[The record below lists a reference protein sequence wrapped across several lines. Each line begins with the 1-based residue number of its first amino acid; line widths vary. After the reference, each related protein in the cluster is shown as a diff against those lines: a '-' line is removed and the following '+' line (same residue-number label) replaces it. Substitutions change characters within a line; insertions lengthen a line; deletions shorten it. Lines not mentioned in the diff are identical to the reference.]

1 MHVRSRMAWFVCM
14 SLVECGI
21 QPRGR
26 YDAKRS
32 MPSGKH
38 PGYDKALGTCCEK
51 SVRAI
56 LDFGFMFLT
65 GRESG
70 TLSSAIKHAV
80 RLALSSFCI
89 DQYLFC
95 YLIVAMTLIK

>member
-1 MHVRSRMAWFVCM
+1 MRILVLGRSARVFACGVDCCM

-38 PGYDKALGTCCEK
+38 SGYDIALGTCCEMG
-51 SVRAI
+51 VRAI
-56 LDFGFMFLT
+56 LDFGFMSFT
-65 GRESG
+65 GR
-70 TLSSAIKHAV
+70 
-80 RLALSSFCI
+80 
-89 DQYLFC
+89 
-95 YLIVAMTLIK
+95 